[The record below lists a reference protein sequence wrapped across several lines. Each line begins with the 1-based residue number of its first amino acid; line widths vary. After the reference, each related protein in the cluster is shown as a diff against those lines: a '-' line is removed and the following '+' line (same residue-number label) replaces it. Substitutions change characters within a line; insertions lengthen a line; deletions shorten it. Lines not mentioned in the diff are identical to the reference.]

1 MLLLRFFLLRM
12 QPGRLEGNI
21 LKLDRMPLRFWK
33 YEKEPWRSRG
43 MRIMSVDN
51 FVVLHIPDDEKGR
64 VTIIRV
70 MYGGRDINRELQ
82 ASAEL

>member
-1 MLLLRFFLLRM
+1 
-12 QPGRLEGNI
+12 
-21 LKLDRMPLRFWK
+21 
-33 YEKEPWRSRG
+33 
-43 MRIMSVDN
+43 MSVDN
-51 FVVLHIPDDEKGR
+51 FVVLHIPDDDKGR